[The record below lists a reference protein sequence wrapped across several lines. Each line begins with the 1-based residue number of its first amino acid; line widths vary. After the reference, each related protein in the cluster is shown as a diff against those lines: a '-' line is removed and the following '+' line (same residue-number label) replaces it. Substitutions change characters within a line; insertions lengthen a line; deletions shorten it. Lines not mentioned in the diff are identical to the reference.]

1 MRLQEALDNNA
12 FDQELAALYGEA
24 ALESQRKRF
33 NRLIERF
40 RTRWNCEPE
49 AIVLAPGRTELGGNH
64 TDHNGGH
71 VLAAGVHLDLAAAVR
86 RTDDAVVRLHSEA
99 VPDPVEVALSDLD
112 KRDAEQGGSTALVR
126 GVAAYLRQKARTL
139 GGFWAEVDSTLLMG
153 AGLSSSA
160 AFEVLIGRCF
170 SLLYNSGRL
179 TDLEVAA
186 AAKYAENVYFGK
198 PCGFM
203 DQLSSATAGV
213 LLIDFAAPEQPEVK
227 QVRADISGA
236 GYELVVVDTG
246 VSHADLTDDY
256 ASIPREM
263 HAACRAVG
271 VERAR
276 DLTPDLLR
284 ELIVKAGQAYA
295 EVGARPLLRVL
306 HFIEEDKRVLRMAD
320 ALEQGDFAAYLALVN
335 ASGDSSWMLLQNCIS
350 LAAPLE
356 QQIPLALSVGRLVL
370 RGQGACRIHGG
381 GFAGTI
387 QAYVPRRLVEPY
399 QEAMEMLFGKGSV
412 IPLRLRVHE
421 CTCLCLDNLF

>member
-1 MRLQEALDNNA
+1 MRLQQALENKT
-12 FDQELAALYGEA
+12 FDADLAALYGA
-24 ALESQRKRF
+24 DALETQRKRF
-33 NRLIERF
+33 VLLLEKF
-40 RTRWNCEPE
+40 RTRYDCEAE

-71 VLAAGVHLDLAAAVR
+71 VLAAGVHLDLAAAVG
-86 RTDDAVVRLHSEA
+86 RTDDTMVRMHSEA
-99 VPDPVEVALSDLD
+99 VPGAIELSLQDLA
-112 KRDAEQGGSTALVR
+112 KRQEEEGGSTALVR
-126 GVAAYLRQKARTL
+126 GVASYLHEKGRTL
-139 GGFWAEVDSTLLMG
+139 GGFRAVVDSTLLMG

-160 AFEVLIGRCF
+160 AFEVLTGRCF
-170 SLLYNSGRL
+170 SLLYNNSRL
-179 TDLEVAA
+179 TDLEIAA
-186 AAKYAENVYFGK
+186 AAKYAENEYFGK

-213 LLIDFAAPEQPEVK
+213 LLIDFNSAEQPDVTQIK
-227 QVRADISGA
+227 ADISGA

-263 HAACRAVG
+263 HAACTTVG

-284 ELIVKAGQAYA
+284 ELIAKAGLR

-306 HFIEEDKRVLRMAD
+306 HFLEEDKRVLRMAA
-320 ALEQGDFAAYLALVN
+320 ALEQGDFATYLSLVN

-387 QAYVPRRLVEPY
+387 QAYVPRELFGAY
-399 QEAMEMLFGKGSV
+399 QEAMETLFGKDCV

-421 CTCLCLDNLF
+421 CTGLSIGCLL